1 MKSKTKT
8 YTRLLNVSIDLALRV
23 MWYLL
28 LEADVG
34 SGKWFL
40 GDKRTGEIT
49 EIIKP
54 PADEWWSLMPW
65 PDEHSPTYVSIPPK
79 SETHWDSFVIETT
92 FACCTR
98 SRVAENFAFV
108 AVRNACRLSEMGR

>member
-40 GDKRTGEIT
+40 RDKRTAEIT
-49 EIIKP
+49 EIIKHQ
-54 PADEWWSLMPW
+54 L
-65 PDEHSPTYVSIPPK
+65 T
-79 SETHWDSFVIETT
+79 
-92 FACCTR
+92 
-98 SRVAENFAFV
+98 NGG
-108 AVRNACRLSEMGR
+108 L

>member
-1 MKSKTKT
+1 MLVCLSRLSAYRLDSLCILGYVSHLILTPRIISSQFGPEHNLSIMKSKTKT

-49 EIIKP
+49 
-54 PADEWWSLMPW
+54 
-65 PDEHSPTYVSIPPK
+65 
-79 SETHWDSFVIETT
+79 
-92 FACCTR
+92 
-98 SRVAENFAFV
+98 
-108 AVRNACRLSEMGR
+108 